1 MRHSFSY
8 GIWIAAF
15 VIGIALN
22 SPIQAQQLV
31 TIQVTDM
38 EKNPIE
44 DALVICKP
52 IRENQKERTILT
64 NAKGIASFEIDG
76 PTQIL
81 LTRVGFSFKR
91 DTLFHACKRH
101 YALKSNQT
109 TLSETVV
116 TGQFE
121 ATTSDKSVQRIRVID
136 QKKIQAQG
144 AVNLKDLL
152 SNELNIRISQD
163 GALGSQISM
172 MGIGG
177 QNLKIL
183 IDGVPVIGRMDGNID
198 LSQIN
203 LSRIE
208 RVEIIEGPMSVI
220 YGTDALGGV
229 INLISKRPSNKLLKL
244 GVNSYYESVGT
255 YNADVNVSAFYRNL
269 QVSGSAG
276 RNYFDGYSESEGEFE
291 RWKQWKPKEQYFGDA
306 QLMYKMKKQSHR
318 LASQYFT
325 ETIINRN
332 TAIVTPTSATGVDF
346 YFVTTRWNHS
356 LYSDFLLPRK
366 ATLNLINSYS
376 TYKRSKTTYIKNLVN
391 GSEDLSSAQDDHDTS
406 FFKLLLSRGT
416 LSTRNGG
423 KFNSQ
428 LGYDFNYEMGGGDRL
443 KGDYQAIGDYAG
455 FYIAEIKPIA
465 RLKVNPGVRFIYN
478 TRYGAPIIPSL
489 NAKFDITSEL
499 AMRGSYSRGFRAPS
513 LKELSLFFVDVSH
526 NIQGNEDLKAEH
538 SNNFSAGL
546 TWLKP
551 SQKLNLKAELTA
563 YYNHLNNLI
572 SLALVEPNSQLY
584 TYINI
589 DEYKTKGIYG
599 NLEFFWKKITLSGG
613 YSLTGRFN
621 QLSLTK
627 DVEPFNYANE
637 FRVNGVYRI
646 LRTHTD
652 LNLFYKY
659 NGALPGFALD
669 ANEEVYQTEVA
680 AYSNMDVS
688 LTQRFFKQGIVLVV
702 GAKNL
707 LNVTNIQFNSVGS
720 THNGGGS
727 SMPVGMGRFYF
738 FTLKISFE
746 KNE

>member
-1 MRHSFSY
+1 LKQSFTY
-8 GIWIAAF
+8 GFWIICL
-15 VIGIALN
+15 VIGIFTN
-22 SPIQAQQLV
+22 SPLQAQQLV
-31 TIQVTDM
+31 TISVTDL

-52 IRENQKERTILT
+52 IRDSKKELSMLT

-76 PTQIL
+76 PTQII
-81 LTRVGFSFKR
+81 LTRVGFVFKK
-91 DTLFHACKRH
+91 DTLFHSCRRH
-101 YALKSNQT
+101 YALSSNKT
-109 TLSETVV
+109 ILSETVV

-121 ATTSDKSVQRIRVID
+121 ATTTDKSVQRIRVID

-229 INLISKRPSNKLLKL
+229 INLISKRPSSQQFKV
-244 GVNSYYESVGT
+244 GVNSYLESVGT
-255 YNADVNVSAFYRNL
+255 YNLDMNAGAFFRNF

-276 RNYFDGYSESEGEFE
+276 RNYFDGYSDNEGKFD
-291 RWKQWKPKEQYFGDA
+291 RWKQWKPKEQYFWDA
-306 QLMYKMKKQSHR
+306 QLMYKLKKQSHR
-318 LASQYFT
+318 LASQFFT
-325 ETIINRN
+325 EIIVNRN
-332 TAIVTPTSATGVDF
+332 NAIVTPTSATGVDF

-356 LYSDFLLPRK
+356 LYSDFLLPHN
-366 ATLNLINSYS
+366 ATLNLINSFS

-391 GSEDLSSAQDDHDTS
+391 GSEELSAAIDDHDTS
-406 FFKLLLSRGT
+406 FFKLFLSRGT

-423 KFNSQ
+423 RFNSQ
-428 LGYDFNYEMGGGDRL
+428 LGYDFNYELGGGERL
-443 KGDYQAIGDYAG
+443 KNDYQAIGDYAG
-455 FYIAEIKPIA
+455 FYIAEIKPIS
-465 RLKVNPGVRFIYN
+465 RLKINPGVRFIYN
-478 TRYGAPIIPSL
+478 TRYGAPVIPSL

-499 AMRGSYSRGFRAPS
+499 TFRGSYSRGFRAPS

-526 NIQGNEDLKAEH
+526 NIQGNENLKAENSH
-538 SNNFSAGL
+538 NYSMGL

-551 SQKLNLKAELTA
+551 KQKVNIKAEITS
-563 YYNHLNNLI
+563 YYNSLHNLI

-589 DEYKTKGIYG
+589 DEYKTKGVYS
-599 NLEFFWKKITLSGG
+599 NLELFWKRITLSGG

-627 DVEPFNYANE
+627 DVTPFNYANE
-637 FRVNGVYRI
+637 YRLNTVYRF
-646 LRTHTD
+646 LKWNTD
-652 LNLFYKY
+652 LNLFFKY

-669 ANEEVYQTEVA
+669 ANEELYQTQVA
-680 AYSNMDVS
+680 AYSNVDFS
-688 LTQRFFKQGIVLVV
+688 LTQKLIKHGIIVVV
-702 GAKNL
+702 GVKNIL
-707 LNVTNIQFNSVGS
+707 DVTNIQFNSVGS
-720 THNGGGS
+720 THSGGGS

-738 FTLKISFE
+738 ITLKLSFE
-746 KNE
+746 KN